1 MFNND
6 TYRSANSIR
15 LDYNQ
20 HERNNRAWLKGED
33 AKGIRYW
40 GDPWPMKQS
49 EEQDI
54 WFNIVDESWW
64 NSDNPTRLVRGSD
77 GEFYPERDK
86 P

>member
-1 MFNND
+1 
-6 TYRSANSIR
+6 
-15 LDYNQ
+15 
-20 HERNNRAWLKGED
+20 
-33 AKGIRYW
+33 
-40 GDPWPMKQS
+40 MKQS